1 MYTQEIHLIDFFISI
16 FNIFTRDDWLSVP
29 FVTGFTENYDLQ
41 YLQAFSP
48 YMVLVANKIYS
59 FLL

>member
-1 MYTQEIHLIDFFISI
+1 MFISLLNT
-16 FNIFTRDDWLSVP
+16 FSRDDWLSVP
-29 FVTGFTENYDLQ
+29 FVTGFTDNYDLQ

-48 YMVLVANKIYS
+48 YMVLGANKIYS